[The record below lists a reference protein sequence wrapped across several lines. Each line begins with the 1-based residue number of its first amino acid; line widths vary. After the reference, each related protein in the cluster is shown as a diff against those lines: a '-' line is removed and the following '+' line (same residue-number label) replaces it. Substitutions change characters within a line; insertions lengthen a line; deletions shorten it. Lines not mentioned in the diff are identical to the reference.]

1 MEEVRRLLLNLQ
13 FFADGDADGG
23 EEEAE
28 AADQPEETENADDEV
43 DPEEDN
49 ASENE
54 EPAEE
59 EDRDSIYAAARRRAE
74 SEAKAKYAREQQER
88 DAFYAHMCQ
97 GKVNPETHQP
107 IRSEAEY
114 REAMA
119 ALERVKMSQQLSDA
133 GIDPN
138 VINQMIANN
147 PAIREAERLLAQ
159 NQENQVQQMINEDI
173 KQIMALDKAFASEDE
188 LIQSE
193 EWQKAADYCR
203 SRPGVRISEA
213 YKIVNFDNLRNVSRQ
228 AAKQAA
234 INEAKGKG
242 HMKTAPNS
250 PTGKGD
256 VEIPES
262 ELAKWQR
269 FYPDK
274 SSKELTALYAKV
286 HK

>member
-1 MEEVRRLLLNLQ
+1 MEEVRRLLMNLQ
-13 FFADGDADGG
+13 FFSDGDADGG

-28 AADQPEETENADDEV
+28 PADQPEETEDAEIEEEPEDEE
-43 DPEEDN
+43 PEE
-49 ASENE
+49 
-54 EPAEE
+54 EPED

-88 DAFYAHMCQ
+88 DSFYARMCE

-119 ALERVKMSQQLSDA
+119 AQERVKMSQQLSQA

-138 VINQMIANN
+138 VINQMIAAN
-147 PAIREAERLLAQ
+147 PAIREAERLVAENRDAQ
-159 NQENQVQQMINEDI
+159 IQQMVSEDI
-173 KQIMALDKAFASEDE
+173 RNIMSLDKSFATEED
-188 LIQSE
+188 LTNSE
-193 EWQKAADYCR
+193 EFKKAIDYCR
-203 SRPGVRISEA
+203 TRPGVRVSEA
-213 YKIVNFDNLRNVSRQ
+213 YRIVNFDNLRDVSRR

-242 HMKTAPNS
+242 HMRTAPKT
-250 PTGKGD
+250 PTGKGSI
-256 VEIPES
+256 EIPES
-262 ELAKWQR
+262 ELSRWQR
-269 FYPDK
+269 FFPDK
-274 SSKELTALYAKV
+274 TPKQLNALYAKS